1 MEEELS
7 KKEKYQQKREMM
19 QQPKERRQHGGKP
32 QTAAQIHNRKVDEAY
47 ARYVAQQNNSRIQ
60 SDART
65 FIIVL
70 IGAAIMAVNLK
81 TFINQ
86 GHLVPGGANGIVV
99 LIQRIADTFY
109 GIQIP
114 FTPLSVAINA
124 LPAWLA
130 YRTVGK
136 KFTLFSCL
144 CIVTM
149 SFLTDLIPAHGI
161 TEDPLLIAVFG
172 GIING
177 GAISLILNA
186 GASSGGSDFV
196 AMYFS
201 VKKGISTWNYVL
213 MFNACLILI
222 SGVLFGMDSAL
233 YTIIF
238 QFCQTQVLNTLYKRY
253 TKKCVL
259 VVTDRPE
266 AVSDEIMAVTH
277 HGSTIWKA
285 EGAYTHLDHYLIYVV
300 VGADEIQQL
309 RRHVRG
315 VDSHAFIN
323 VMNSDIVSGNFYM
336 KPID

>member
-1 MEEELS
+1 MDGENRNNNTDNTH
-7 KKEKYQQKREMM
+7 KGTQ
-19 QQPKERRQHGGKP
+19 RQRSQKP
-32 QTAAQIHNRKVDEAY
+32 QSAVQIHNRKVDEAY
-47 ARYVAQQNNSRIQ
+47 ARFVAQQNNSRIK
-60 SDART
+60 SDTRT
-65 FIIVL
+65 IIAVI
-70 IGAAIMAVNLK
+70 IGAAIMAINLK

-86 GHLVPGGANGIVV
+86 GNLVPGGANGIVV
-99 LIQRIADTFY
+99 LAQRLTNKFY

-114 FTPLSVAINA
+114 FTPLSIAINA

-130 YRTVGK
+130 FRTVGK
-136 KFTLFSCL
+136 KFTLYSCL
-144 CIVTM
+144 CIVLM
-149 SFLTDLIPAHGI
+149 SFLTDMIPARAI

-172 GIING
+172 GLING
-177 GAISLILNA
+177 AAISLILNA

-201 VKKGISTWNYVL
+201 VKKGIRTWNYVL
-213 MFNACLILI
+213 LFNACLILI
-222 SGVLFGMDSAL
+222 SGVQFGMDSAL

-266 AVSDEIMAVTH
+266 AVSDEIMAITH

-323 VMNSDIVSGNFYM
+323 VMNSDSVSGNFYM